1 MKYEQKI
8 ISLSYNLNPIFS
20 KRAHVRGH
28 THTHT
33 YIYIYIYELE
43 LRMNEVILILNLF
56 IILYKE

>member
-8 ISLSYNLNPIFS
+8 ISLSYNLNPIFP

-33 YIYIYIYELE
+33 HIYIYIYIYELE
-43 LRMNEVILILNLF
+43 L
-56 IILYKE
+56 

>member
-28 THTHT
+28 THT
-33 YIYIYIYELE
+33 YIYIYIYIWV
-43 LRMNEVILILNLF
+43 RAMNEWSYFNTQLVYNPI
-56 IILYKE
+56 

>member
-33 YIYIYIYELE
+33 HIYIYIYELE
-43 LRMNEVILILNLF
+43 L
-56 IILYKE
+56 